1 MLEFSIFIAYVVLGI
16 SLVLIFFRL
25 VLGPSLPD
33 RVVALE
39 MLATLTVGFIAVY
52 TLSSGVTAF
61 LDVAMVLA
69 LTAFLAAVGF
79 ARLIA
84 KGGSRDDD

>member
-1 MLEFSIFIAYVVLGI
+1 MLEVSIFVSYVILSIALG
-16 SLVLIFFRL
+16 LTFVRL
-25 VLGPSLPD
+25 VIGPSLPD

-39 MLATLTVGFIAVY
+39 MIATLTVGFIAIY

-69 LTAFLAAVGF
+69 LTAFLAAVAF
-79 ARLIA
+79 ARLIT
-84 KGGSRDDD
+84 KGGGVHHD